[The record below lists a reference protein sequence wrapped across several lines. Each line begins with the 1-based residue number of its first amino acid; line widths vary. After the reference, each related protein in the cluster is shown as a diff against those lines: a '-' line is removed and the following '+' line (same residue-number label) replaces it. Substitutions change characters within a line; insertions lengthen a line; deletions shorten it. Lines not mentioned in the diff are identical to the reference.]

1 MALWPRQDNCV
12 DQSAYRL
19 ARQRDRSLLI
29 YRLGRA
35 ASGAAQGLSS
45 RLCNCGSDE
54 CGSAACPVCC
64 GHHQAAASS
73 LVDVFIQQP
82 ALAPR
87 GRCTLVTVVPSIGIA
102 DPGTLTSQHFAEV
115 RKALA
120 SALAAVGYSP
130 AIFGIEASFVEDA
143 TGRFANHWSV
153 HAHGIALDWPSA
165 ELERNLRAWFPPS
178 GPILKPVD
186 FERLDGRVNA
196 TLYAFKAERFR
207 RDIRLAPATEKRASH
222 RKGTRRP
229 LRPKQAV
236 ELALVDHEVGFRDRL
251 LTHGIDEN
259 HVGACL
265 KALNWPRDGP

>member
-12 DQSAYRL
+12 DQSEYSLTRT
-19 ARQRDRSLLI
+19 RDRSQLV
-29 YRLGRA
+29 YRLGKADSRA
-35 ASGAAQGLSS
+35 ARRLS
-45 RLCNCGSDE
+45 RLLSKCGSDE

-82 ALAPR
+82 ASALR

-102 DPGTLTSQHFAEV
+102 DPRTLTAQHFAEV

-120 SALAAVGYSP
+120 SALAAVGYGP
-130 AIFGIEASFVEDA
+130 AVFGIEASFVEDA

-153 HAHGIALDWPSA
+153 HAHGIALDWPSE

-196 TLYAFKAERFR
+196 ALYVFKAERFR
-207 RDIRLAPATEKRASH
+207 RDVRLSTATDKRAPH
-222 RKGTRRP
+222 RKGIPRP
-229 LRPKQAV
+229 LRPEQAV

-251 LTHGIDEN
+251 LTHGIDED
-259 HVGACL
+259 HVSACL